1 MKNKEIV
8 VVVRDSSNYKY
19 YLCDIAQMVISI
31 DIVKWK
37 SALFSTFIISS
48 VPNLLLYLI
57 PNSWLKKN
65 DKRGVNVQHILLS
78 FAAGGLLGDVI
89 LHIIPHLLV
98 PHEHQANTE
107 ARTQGY
113 EQYDIDYENAI
124 NELHNLAVNGN
135 IPVKN
140 EYDKHEHGHN
150 HDAHNRTLWVGLFIL
165 FGFLLFFIGE
175 KLLSAHLADSST
187 HKNETAASSS
197 WLPESLST
205 MGWLNISAD
214 LMHNFTDGVAM
225 GASCAASSIGGTG
238 AGSSALMAAATLS
251 IFCHEVPHEIGD
263 FAVLVE
269 SGMRYLF

>member
-1 MKNKEIV
+1 
-8 VVVRDSSNYKY
+8 
-19 YLCDIAQMVISI
+19 MVMAV

-65 DKRGVNVQHILLS
+65 DKHGINVQHILLS

-98 PHEHQANTE
+98 PHSHHSDEETGNVHSHNH
-107 ARTQGY
+107 GH
-113 EQYDIDYENAI
+113 DHDHDHDYERAL
-124 NELHNLAVNGN
+124 NELHNLAVNGDV
-135 IPVKN
+135 PAVN
-140 EYDKHEHGHN
+140 ENSNHGHD
-150 HDAHNRTLWVGLFIL
+150 HDAHDRALWVGLFIL
-165 FGFLLFFIGE
+165 SGFLLFFIGE
-175 KLLSAHLADSST
+175 KVLSVHLAESNTRNKSKESSP
-187 HKNETAASSS
+187 SSS
-197 WLPESLST
+197 WLPETLSA

-225 GASCAASSIGGTG
+225 GASCAASSLGGATG
-238 AGSSALMAAATLS
+238 GGSALMAAATLS

-269 SGMRYLF
+269 SGMR